1 MWSVPSREV
10 PVRGVGRQLG
20 TAHSGATI
28 VKILVTGATGYIG
41 GRLVPA
47 LLAAGHTVRC
57 MSRNPAKLIQQPW
70 SDDVEVVSAD
80 ALDRASLDD
89 AMVGCDAA
97 FYLIHSMDGAASDF
111 GARDRLAAENFA
123 AAATDA
129 QLGRI
134 VYLGGL
140 GSGDELSKHLSSRQ
154 EVGRILAT
162 GAAAVTELRA
172 AVIIGSGS
180 VSFEMLRH
188 LTEVLPAMVTPTWV
202 RTRCQ
207 PIAIRDVLTILVAAV
222 EEPGG
227 ESHLWEIGGPD
238 QLTYEDMMRGYAEV
252 AGLPRRIIIPVP
264 VLSPSLSKH
273 WIGLVTPLPTGVAKP
288 LVESLK
294 NEVTV
299 ADNSIAE
306 ELTGGLTD
314 YKEAVRRALQTAT
327 HSGVVTRWSDAASSP
342 AEPLPNDPEWAGAKL
357 QSDERSMATPALAS
371 DVFWAF
377 SRIGGE
383 VGYYSADWAW
393 QLRGFADSLIGGV
406 GLRRGRRDPEALRL
420 GEAVDFWRVA
430 SIEPGR
436 RLQLHAE
443 MKLPGEAWLEFQVEP
458 TATGSLLRQ
467 KASFY
472 PRGLLGRLYWLV
484 LTPFHGVIFG
494 QMSRGIVA
502 AAEQRSAT
510 RPSVGPA

>member
-1 MWSVPSREV
+1 M
-10 PVRGVGRQLG
+10 
-20 TAHSGATI
+20 
-28 VKILVTGATGYIG
+28 KILVTGATGYIG

-47 LLAAGHTVRC
+47 LLAAGHSVRC
-57 MSRNPAKLIQQPW
+57 MSRNPAKLTQQPW
-70 SDDVEVVSAD
+70 GDEVEVVSAD
-80 ALDRASLDD
+80 ALNRASLDD

-97 FYLIHSMDGAASDF
+97 FYLIHSMDGASSDF

-140 GSGDELSKHLSSRQ
+140 GSGEELSKHLSSRQ
-154 EVGRILAT
+154 EVGRILAS
-162 GAAAVTELRA
+162 GSAAVTELRA

-252 AGLPRRIIIPVP
+252 AGLPRRIIVPVP

-306 ELTGGLTD
+306 ELTGGLTE
-314 YKEAVRRALQTAT
+314 YKEAVRRALQTST

-357 QSDERSMATPALAS
+357 QSDERSIATSAPAS

-377 SRIGGE
+377 SRIGGA
-383 VGYYSADWAW
+383 VGYYSTDWAW
-393 QLRGFADSLIGGV
+393 QLRGVADSLIGGV
-406 GLRRGRRDPEALRL
+406 GLRRGRRDPEKLRL

-443 MKLPGEAWLEFQVEP
+443 MKVPGEAWLEFQVEP
-458 TATGSLLRQ
+458 TATGSLLHQ

-472 PRGLLGRLYWLV
+472 PRGLLGRLYWLM

-494 QMSRGIVA
+494 QMLRGIVA
-502 AAEQRSAT
+502 AAVERSAT
-510 RPSVGPA
+510 RPWVEPA

>member
-1 MWSVPSREV
+1 MR
-10 PVRGVGRQLG
+10 
-20 TAHSGATI
+20 
-28 VKILVTGATGYIG
+28 ILVTGASGYIG

-47 LLAAGHTVRC
+47 LLTAGHRVRC
-57 MSRNPAKLIQQPW
+57 MSRNPAKLASQPW
-70 SDDVEVVSAD
+70 STDVEIVSAD
-80 ALDRASLDD
+80 ALDPASLDE
-89 AMVGCDAA
+89 AMAGCDTA
-97 FYLIHSMDGAASDF
+97 FYLIHSMDGASSDF
-111 GARDRLAAENFA
+111 GARDRLAAKNFA
-123 AAATDA
+123 AAATVA
-129 QLGRI
+129 ELSRI

-154 EVGRILAT
+154 EVGRILA
-162 GAAAVTELRA
+162 GGSAAFTELRA

-207 PIAIRDVLTILVAAV
+207 PIAIRDVLKILVAAV
-222 EEPGG
+222 EESGD

-299 ADNSIAE
+299 TDNSIAE
-306 ELTGGLTD
+306 ELTGGLTS
-314 YKEAVRRALQTAT
+314 YEEAVERALRTAS
-327 HSGVVTRWSDAASSP
+327 HSETATRWSDAASSP
-342 AEPLPNDPEWAGAKL
+342 AEPLPTDPEWAGAKL
-357 QSDERSMATPALAS
+357 QFDERSLAS
-371 DVFWAF
+371 RASAADVFWAF

-383 VGYYSADWAW
+383 VGYYSTEWAW
-393 QLRGFADSLIGGV
+393 QLRGIADSLIGGV
-406 GLRRGRRDPEALRL
+406 GLRRGRRHPEQLRL

-430 SIEPGR
+430 AIEPDR

-443 MKLPGEAWLEFQVEP
+443 MKVPGEAWLEFEVEP
-458 TATGSLLRQ
+458 TDTGSRLRQ
-467 KASFY
+467 KASFF

-484 LTPFHGVIFG
+484 LTPFHGPIFG
-494 QMSRGIVA
+494 QMARGVVA
-502 AAEQRSAT
+502 AAEERSAARSST
-510 RPSVGPA
+510 ESI

>member
-1 MWSVPSREV
+1 M
-10 PVRGVGRQLG
+10 
-20 TAHSGATI
+20 
-28 VKILVTGATGYIG
+28 KILVTGASGYIG

-47 LLAAGHTVRC
+47 LLAAGHEVRC
-57 MSRNPAKLIQQPW
+57 MSRNPAKLASQPW
-70 SDDVEVVSAD
+70 SDDVEIVSAD
-80 ALDRASLDD
+80 ALDRSSLDE
-89 AMVGCDAA
+89 AMAGCDAA
-97 FYLIHSMDGAASDF
+97 FYLIHSMDGASSDF
-111 GARDRLAAENFA
+111 GARDRLAAQNFA
-123 AAATDA
+123 AGATSA
-129 QLGRI
+129 ELSRI

-154 EVGRILAT
+154 EVGRILA
-162 GAAAVTELRA
+162 GGSAAVTELRA

-222 EEPGG
+222 EEPGD

-252 AGLPRRIIIPVP
+252 AGLPRRIIVPVP
-264 VLSPSLSKH
+264 VLSPWLSKH

-299 ADNSIAE
+299 ADNSVAE
-306 ELTGGLTD
+306 ELSGGLTG
-314 YKEAVRRALQTAT
+314 YKDAVRRALRTDSR
-327 HSGVVTRWSDAASSP
+327 SGAVTRWSDAAASP
-342 AEPLPNDPEWAGAKL
+342 AEPLPTDPEWAGATL
-357 QSDERSMATPALAS
+357 QSDERIVASSAPAA

-383 VGYYSADWAW
+383 VGYYSTDWAW
-393 QLRGFADSLIGGV
+393 QIRGIADSLIGGV
-406 GLRRGRRDPEALRL
+406 GLRRGRRHAEELRL

-430 SIEPGR
+430 AIEPDR

-443 MKLPGEAWLEFQVEP
+443 MKVPGEAWLEFEVEP
-458 TATGSLLRQ
+458 TAGGSLLRQ

-484 LTPFHGVIFG
+484 LTPFHGLIFS
-494 QMSRGIVA
+494 QMARGIIA
-502 AAEQRSAT
+502 AAEEHAAARDASEHA
-510 RPSVGPA
+510 R

>member
-1 MWSVPSREV
+1 LR
-10 PVRGVGRQLG
+10 
-20 TAHSGATI
+20 
-28 VKILVTGATGYIG
+28 ILVTGATGYIG

-57 MSRNPAKLIQQPW
+57 MSRNPAKLAEQPW
-70 SDDVEVVSAD
+70 SAEVEVVSAD
-80 ALDRASLDD
+80 ALDRTSLEH
-89 AMVGCDAA
+89 AMAGCDTA
-97 FYLIHSMDGAASDF
+97 FYLIHSMDGTVADF
-111 GARDRLAAENFA
+111 GERDRSAAKNFA
-123 AAATDA
+123 AAASDA
-129 QLGRI
+129 KLSRI

-140 GSGDELSKHLSSRQ
+140 GSDDELSKHLSSRQ
-154 EVGRILAT
+154 EVGRILA
-162 GAAAVTELRA
+162 GGSAAVTELRA

-207 PIAIRDVLTILVAAV
+207 PIAIRDVLSILVAAV
-222 EEPGG
+222 EESGDK
-227 ESHLWEIGGPD
+227 SHLWEIGGPD

-299 ADNSIAE
+299 TNNAIAE
-306 ELTGGLTD
+306 ELTGGLTS
-314 YKEAVRRALQTAT
+314 YKEAVKRALRTAS
-327 HSGVVTRWSDAASSP
+327 HSETATRWSDAAPSP
-342 AEPLPNDPEWAGAKL
+342 AEPLPTDPEWAGAKL
-357 QSDERSMATPALAS
+357 QSDERSLAS
-371 DVFWAF
+371 LASAADVFWAF
-377 SRIGGE
+377 SRIGGA
-383 VGYYSADWAW
+383 VGYYSTDWAW
-393 QLRGFADSLIGGV
+393 QLRGIADSLIGGV
-406 GLRRGRRDPEALRL
+406 GLRRGRRHPEELRL

-443 MKLPGEAWLEFQVEP
+443 MKLPGEAWLEFEVEP
-458 TATGSLLRQ
+458 TDTGSRLHQ
-467 KASFY
+467 KASFF

-502 AAEQRSAT
+502 AAEERSAVRSST
-510 RPSVGPA
+510 ESV